1 MLYRKNNRFD
11 KSILISKKDLQF
23 KDALETV
30 AESKDHKLAED
41 LLRNII
47 EMDDK
52 ELFAAMLY
60 SCYSL
65 IKPDVVMELAWRNDM
80 QEFIMPYMIQTMKD
94 MSTKVESVKKSTDDI
109 KKKEEKNQQEKQE

>member
-1 MLYRKNNRFD
+1 M
-11 KSILISKKDLQF
+11 F

-30 AESKDHKLAED
+30 AESKDSSLAED

-60 SCYSL
+60 SCYAL
-65 IKPDVVMELAWRNDM
+65 IKPDVVMELAWRKDM
-80 QEFIMPYMIQTMKD
+80 QEFTMPYMIQTMKD
-94 MSTKVESVKKSTDDI
+94 MYNKVENVKKSTEDI
-109 KKKEEKNQQEKQE
+109 KKKEEKVQQEK